1 MLSTAE
7 IDLAGIAQV
16 LIALST
22 LVGVL
27 GNLWMNRKIKEEVRQ
42 VKDSTNGMTT
52 QLVETTAKAA
62 KAEGKEEQKK
72 ETQVIIDAII
82 SKDEGSDKQ
91 S

>member
-1 MLSTAE
+1 MLSTGE

-22 LVGVL
+22 LVGVI
-27 GNLWMNRKIKEEVRQ
+27 GNLFMNRKIKREVRE
-42 VKDSTNGMTT
+42 VKNSTNGMTT
-52 QLVETTAKAA
+52 QLIETTAKAA

-82 SKDEGSDKQ
+82 SKENGNDKQ